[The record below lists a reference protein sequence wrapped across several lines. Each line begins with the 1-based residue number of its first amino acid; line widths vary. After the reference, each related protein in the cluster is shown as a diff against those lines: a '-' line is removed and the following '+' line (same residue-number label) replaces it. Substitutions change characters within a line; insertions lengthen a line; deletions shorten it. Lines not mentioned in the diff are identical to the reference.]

1 VLLALVVVPSCFF
14 AWEVL
19 TSWPMWFAF
28 DNSWVSGYAVT
39 YPAVVVTIGISL
51 YAHHLIAHVMCPSEP
66 IAATVEKEEFR
77 GQIHA

>member
-1 VLLALVVVPSCFF
+1 
-14 AWEVL
+14 
-19 TSWPMWFAF
+19 
-28 DNSWVSGYAVT
+28 
-39 YPAVVVTIGISL
+39 VVVTIGISL